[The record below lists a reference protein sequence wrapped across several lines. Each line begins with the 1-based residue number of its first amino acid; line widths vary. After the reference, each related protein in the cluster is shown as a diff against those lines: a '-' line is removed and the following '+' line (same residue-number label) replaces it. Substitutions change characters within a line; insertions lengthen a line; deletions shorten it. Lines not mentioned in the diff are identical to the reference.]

1 MAIDVAGR
9 PRRSKVLR
17 LWARGEPRCNLMVA
31 VIEVESVVRD
41 FGATRAVDGVTF
53 DVGAGE
59 VVGLLGPNGAGK
71 TTTLRV
77 LAGLLKPAAG
87 ATRISGIDMQHAPL
101 EARRQLGFLTAS
113 TGLYDRL
120 TGREMLQ
127 TFGRLQRL
135 DEATLEARI
144 TSLRDELELA
154 PFLDKRCGALSSGQ
168 KQRINIARAVVHDP
182 SAYVL
187 DEPTATLDPLAS
199 RDILELVQRAKARN
213 KAVLF
218 STHRMEEAEYLCSRL
233 LFMRAGKI
241 VARGT
246 SAELLAQSGKQKLTD
261 AFLHFAGGAA

>member
-1 MAIDVAGR
+1 MAG
-9 PRRSKVLR
+9 
-17 LWARGEPRCNLMVA
+17 A
-31 VIEVESVVRD
+31 VIEVEGIVRD
-41 FGATRAVDGVTF
+41 FGPTRAVD
-53 DVGAGE
+53 DVSFSVEAGE

-77 LAGLLKPAAG
+77 LAGLLRPAAG
-87 ATRISGIDMQHAPL
+87 ATRISGVDMQTSPL

-135 DEATLEARI
+135 DEPTLAARI
-144 TSLRDELELA
+144 AELSEELELG

-168 KQRINIARAVVHDP
+168 KQRVNIARAVVHDP
-182 SAYVL
+182 HAYVL
-187 DEPTATLDPLAS
+187 DEPTATLDPVAS
-199 RDILELVQRAKARN
+199 RDILHLVQRAKARN

-233 LFMRAGKI
+233 LFMRGGKI
-241 VARGT
+241 VARGS
-246 SAELLAQSGKQKLTD
+246 SAELLAQSGQQKLTD
-261 AFLHFAGGAA
+261 AFLHFAGVTP

>member
-1 MAIDVAGR
+1 MAAVIDVEG
-9 PRRSKVLR
+9 
-17 LWARGEPRCNLMVA
+17 
-31 VIEVESVVRD
+31 IVRD
-41 FGATRAVDGVTF
+41 FGATRAVDQVSF
-53 DVGAGE
+53 AVEPGE

-77 LAGLLKPAAG
+77 LAGLLRPAAG
-87 ATRISGIDMQHAPL
+87 RTRINGVDMQVDPL
-101 EARRQLGFLTAS
+101 AARRQLGFLTAS
-113 TGLYDRL
+113 TGLYERL

-127 TFGRLQRL
+127 TFGRLQQL

-144 TSLRDELELA
+144 TALCEELELK

-168 KQRINIARAVVHDP
+168 KQRVNIARAVVHDP
-182 SAYVL
+182 LAYVL

-199 RDILELVQRAKARN
+199 RDILELVQRAQARK

-218 STHRMEEAEYLCSRL
+218 STHRMEEAEYLCDRL
-233 LFMRAGKI
+233 VFMRAGKV

-261 AFLHFAGGAA
+261 AFLHFAGGAP

>member
-1 MAIDVAGR
+1 MA
-9 PRRSKVLR
+9 
-17 LWARGEPRCNLMVA
+17 A
-31 VIEVESVVRD
+31 VIEVESIVRD
-41 FGATRAVDGVTF
+41 FGTTRAVDGVTF
-53 DVGAGE
+53 SVDAGE

-71 TTTLRV
+71 TTALRV
-77 LAGLLKPAAG
+77 LAGLLRPGAG
-87 ATRISGIDMQHAPL
+87 LTRIAGIDMQVAPL
-101 EARRQLGFLTAS
+101 EARRQLGFLTSS
-113 TGLYDRL
+113 TGLYERL

-135 DEATLEARI
+135 DEATLAARI
-144 TSLRDELELA
+144 ATLTEELELA
-154 PFLDKRCGALSSGQ
+154 AFLDKRCGSLSSGQ

-199 RDILELVQRAKARN
+199 RDILELVGRAKARN

-233 LFMRAGKI
+233 LFMRAGKV

-261 AFLHFAGGAA
+261 AFLHFAGATS